1 MLPLPGYDVVYPNNS
16 VGNYMK
22 ELLKEDGLTSES
34 MCQQVRQVFKKMLIQ
49 CAYIA
54 VEGLQDELTK
64 KLY

>member
-34 MCQQVRQVFKKMLIQ
+34 MCQQVRQVFKKNVDTMCIH
-49 CAYIA
+49 CSG
-54 VEGLQDELTK
+54 GLAG
-64 KLY
+64 